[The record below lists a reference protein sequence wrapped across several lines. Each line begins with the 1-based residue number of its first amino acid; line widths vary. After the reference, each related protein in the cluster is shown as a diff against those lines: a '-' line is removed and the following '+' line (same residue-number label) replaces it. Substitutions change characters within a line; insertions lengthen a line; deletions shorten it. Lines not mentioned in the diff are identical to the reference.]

1 MILDHFSL
9 DLFLGTQR
17 ARQALCLSQAVS
29 VARTV
34 IPASGSLASVDGRA
48 FLVARDP

>member
-1 MILDHFSL
+1 MNWQDFGTLIFSSL
-9 DLFLGTQR
+9 DGVNWPQIK
-17 ARQALCLSQAVS
+17 AVS

-48 FLVARDP
+48 F